1 MQLLA
6 VPLSA
11 MVATIACFSLADSLE
26 YTITSQRVE
35 YMPCPAM
42 GIDVANPRFAWV
54 VEPSDISVR
63 GAYQEAFRIIITAA
77 DAGREV
83 IWDSGR
89 VNNSESRHIRFG
101 SVGELPTAALAS
113 ATAYD
118 WTVTAWVA
126 TDVLPVSPSISSST
140 TTRKKAETTGAVQS
154 QPSPAARFVTGMLN
168 ASKDWAGAD
177 WLVAANSS
185 TQNLCR
191 APFIVPNSEKV
202 ERALLVMAGLGYFQ
216 ASLNGARVSDA
227 ELESGWTDYGRRV
240 PYSVYDVT
248 GLIKGG
254 ERGGGGNVLGISL
267 GNGWYSTN
275 GGAEPTD
282 VPRTFIAKLFVNGK
296 EVLSTS
302 SKQQEM
308 WLCAVGPIV
317 YDSVYNG
324 EVFDGRLAARL
335 VGWDDPAFF
344 KTGISGAAGSDGFA
358 ATWVPA
364 VVSSNPPTG
373 ELISPKM
380 PPIRRMEE
388 LVAISLT
395 EPQQGVFVVDFGQN
409 IAGRVALSLPR
420 RGKGSV
426 TLRHAEVLQHAG
438 IAAVPEPGMI
448 SVDNLRGARATDVY
462 IFDEDERENGR
473 KEAARRREGEVEEEE
488 RVVFEPTFTYH
499 GFRYVEIRGY
509 EPRLSDVKAIVLHT
523 DVVPI
528 GDITFS
534 DALLNQIQKAIHWG
548 QRANIMSVPTDCPQ
562 RDERKGW
569 LGDAQLSGEEA
580 LFNFDMVATYLKFV
594 RDITDTQDAAGQI
607 GDTAPFS
614 IGGRPA
620 DPSWGSAF
628 PSLVYFLYEETGDV
642 GILEE
647 FYPALAK
654 YVDSVLLAAEVAGV
668 VNLYKSYGDWCPV
681 PGQPMCSPHLT
692 GSFSFLENLQQLSDM
707 AFAMGKE
714 EDGKVYG
721 AYHRSFTRAFHAAFY
736 HGGTY
741 DNGVQTCLALPLW
754 AGAVPAD
761 LQKGVEEKLVSDL
774 VDTQKY
780 HSTTGIIGMKYMLEV
795 LSRLGKTDVAVQM
808 LQQRDYP
815 SFGYMLTNP
824 LEPATTI
831 WELWN
836 SDQAGPAM
844 NSRNHVMFGGPVG
857 GWFYKYLGGVRKGPA
872 TREGAGYRLVIF
884 APPLA
889 ACMPLEKVTTTVR
902 TLQGVVAME
911 WEQGAGT
918 LPTTAA
924 TAAAAVATS
933 SLSLASRNLS
943 NSSSRH
949 LQASIQ
955 VPLGSKSRVILDGRA
970 LGDVNPMLSVTVDG
984 VDLKQAMKMS
994 GQGLEVLQASD
1005 DFVELLLA
1013 SGGWA
1018 IGVRFDVREDEALK
1032 CIAPSEV
1039 KMVSTAMGVGVGERG
1054 MADFAVVTEGVI
1066 ASA

>member
-1 MQLLA
+1 
-6 VPLSA
+6 
-11 MVATIACFSLADSLE
+11 
-26 YTITSQRVE
+26 
-35 YMPCPAM
+35 M

-54 VEPSDISVR
+54 VEPSDTSVR
-63 GAYQEAFRIIITAA
+63 GAYQEAFRIIVMAA
-77 DAGREV
+77 DAAREV

-89 VNNSESRHIRFG
+89 VNNSESRHVRFG
-101 SVGELPTAALAS
+101 SVGQLPKAALAS

-126 TDVLPVSPSISSST
+126 TDVSPVPPSPSSPT
-140 TTRKKAETTGAVQS
+140 TTRTKAETTGAVQS
-154 QPSPAARFVTGMLN
+154 QASPVARFVTGMLY
-168 ASKDWAGAD
+168 ASKDWAGAN

-191 APFIVPNSEKV
+191 APFTISESKKV

-216 ASLNGARVSDA
+216 ATLNGARVSDA

-248 GLIKGG
+248 GLVKGG
-254 ERGGGGNVLGISL
+254 EGSEGRNVLGVSL

-275 GGAEPTD
+275 GGAEPTH

-302 SKQQEM
+302 SQQQQQWM
-308 WLCAVGPIV
+308 CAAGPIV
-317 YDSVYNG
+317 YDSLYNG

-335 VGWDDPAFF
+335 VGWNDPAFF
-344 KTGISGAAGSDGFA
+344 KTGTSGTAGSSGVA
-358 ATWVPA
+358 AAWVPA
-364 VVSSNPPTG
+364 VVLSNPPTG
-373 ELISPKM
+373 KLISPKM

-388 LVAISLT
+388 LAAISLT

-420 RGKGSV
+420 KGKGNV

-462 IFDEDERENGR
+462 IFDEDGRE
-473 KEAARRREGEVEEEE
+473 EAARIGEEEVKE
-488 RVVFEPTFTYH
+488 EEGVVFEPTFTYH

-509 EPRLSDVKAIVLHT
+509 EPRLSEVKAIVLHT
-523 DVVPI
+523 DVAPI

-594 RDITDTQDAAGQI
+594 RDISDTQDAAGQI

-647 FYPALAK
+647 FYPALVR

-668 VNLYKSYGDWCPV
+668 ANLYKSYGDWCPV

-692 GSFSFLENLQQLSDM
+692 GSFSFLENLQQLSVM

-714 EDGKVYG
+714 EDGKMYG
-721 AYHRSFTRAFHAAFY
+721 AHHRSFTRAFHAAFY
-736 HGGTY
+736 HDGTY

-774 VDTQKY
+774 VDTHKY
-780 HSTTGIIGMKYMLEV
+780 HATTGIIGMKYMLEV
-795 LSRLGKTDVAVQM
+795 LSHLGKTDVAVRM
-808 LQQRDYP
+808 MQQRDYP

-824 LEPATTI
+824 HEPATTI

-836 SDQAGPAM
+836 SDQAGPGM

-857 GWFYKYLGGVRKGPA
+857 GWFYKYLGGVRKGAA
-872 TREGAGYRLVIF
+872 TREDAGYRQVVF

-889 ACMPLEKVTTTVR
+889 ACMPLEKVTTRVR
-902 TLQGVVAME
+902 TLQGIVAME
-911 WEQGAGT
+911 WEQGCET
-918 LPTTAA
+918 LPTAGAGAA
-924 TAAAAVATS
+924 GAAAGAGVPVAGTS
-933 SLSLASRNLS
+933 SLTLASRNLS
-943 NSSSRH
+943 NSSSRC
-949 LQASIQ
+949 LTASIQ

-970 LGDVNPMLSVTVDG
+970 LGDVRPMLSVTVDG
-984 VDLKQAMKMS
+984 VDLKQAMTMS

-1013 SGGWA
+1013 SGKWA
-1018 IGVRFDVREDEALK
+1018 IGVRFDVGEEEALK
-1032 CIAPSEV
+1032 CMAPSEIEV
-1039 KMVSTAMGVGVGERG
+1039 VSTGMGVGVGERG
-1054 MADFAVVTEGVI
+1054 MADFAAVVEGVI